1 MGHILVNTLV
11 ITIEHVYVFPYI
23 ICMLYYFMQY
33 CFVNEV
39 YRSRLFFVYHLWII
53 DWKSKYL
60 HRANPSP
67 FMPCCQTHCF
77 FIFMNYLNT
86 VLVFDLFL
94 TIYTLDQIKMTSQNK
109 LKLQPGSK
117 SSAASLFLDQRFQ
130 AIETAQCT
138 GHWRGVAPEGCI
150 LS

>member
-1 MGHILVNTLV
+1 
-11 ITIEHVYVFPYI
+11 
-23 ICMLYYFMQY
+23 
-33 CFVNEV
+33 
-39 YRSRLFFVYHLWII
+39 
-53 DWKSKYL
+53 
-60 HRANPSP
+60 
-67 FMPCCQTHCF
+67 MPCCQTHCF

-130 AIETAQCT
+130 AIETAQGIDEESLLRDVSYRSSAALFALMSNYPQERAYSTASGNMAICICT
-138 GHWRGVAPEGCI
+138 MCTVLSDELCHKFCSLIRRNLKLWIAP
-150 LS
+150 LL